1 MPSSAKSALLTL
13 HLGAFLMGA
22 TGLFSKIIELPAWDI
37 TGYRTWIAAA
47 VLFAWVWWRERN
59 VALRSVRDYGRMV
72 VLGVLLALH
81 WVTFFYSMQVA
92 NIAVG
97 MISLYAYPVVT
108 VFLEPWIKRTKL
120 DWRDVVSG
128 VLVLFGIYW
137 LVPEFSIDNN
147 MTQGVIWGVISALTF
162 AVRNLLLSYWFS
174 NQTAARSM
182 SYQVLIV
189 ALLMTPVLLLSPHQ
203 PSTHDWWL
211 LLCLGVFFTAFTHT
225 LLGFALR
232 YLKAKTVG
240 LVACLQPVYAVGYE
254 IAVLHTYPDWS
265 TLFGGSIIMAAAI
278 YESVREHNK
287 AALIASIGNSA

>member
-1 MPSSAKSALLTL
+1 MSSAKSALLTL

-37 TGYRTWIAAA
+37 TGYRTWIAAV
-47 VLFAWVWWRERN
+47 VLFAWVWWRERSIGLKS
-59 VALRSVRDYGRMV
+59 ARDYGRML
-72 VLGVLLALH
+72 VLGILLALH

-128 VLVLFGIYW
+128 FLVLVGIYC
-137 LVPEFSIDNN
+137 LVPEFDMGNN
-147 MTQGVIWGVISALTF
+147 MTQGVMWGVISALTF
-162 AVRNLLLSYWFS
+162 AVRNLLLSHWFS
-174 NQTAARSM
+174 DQTAARSM

-189 ALLMTPVLLLSPHQ
+189 ALLMTPILLLSSHQ
-203 PSTHDWWL
+203 PTTHDWWL
-211 LLCLGVFFTAFTHT
+211 LVCLGIVFTAFTHT
-225 LLGFALR
+225 LLGYALR

-240 LVACLQPVYAVGYE
+240 LVACLQPVYAVIYE
-254 IAVLHTYPDWS
+254 IAILHTYPDWS
-265 TLFGGSIIMAAAI
+265 TILGGSIIMAAAI

-287 AALIASIGNSA
+287 SNALL

>member
-1 MPSSAKSALLTL
+1 MSSAKSALLTL

-37 TGYRTWIAAA
+37 TGYRTWIAAV
-47 VLFAWVWWRERN
+47 VLFAWVYWRERSIGLK
-59 VALRSVRDYGRMV
+59 APRDYGRML
-72 VLGVLLALH
+72 VLGILLAMH

-128 VLVLFGIYW
+128 FLVLIGIYC
-137 LVPEFSIDNN
+137 LVPEFDIDNN

-162 AVRNLLLSYWFS
+162 AVRNLLLSHWFS
-174 NQTAARSM
+174 DQTAARSM
-182 SYQVLIV
+182 TYQVLIV
-189 ALLMTPVLLLSPHQ
+189 ALLMTPILFLSSHQ

-211 LLCLGVFFTAFTHT
+211 LLCLGIVFTAFTHT
-225 LLGFALR
+225 LLGYALR

-240 LVACLQPVYAVGYE
+240 LVACLQPVYAVIYE

-265 TLFGGSIIMAAAI
+265 TIIGGSIIMAAAI

-287 AALIASIGNSA
+287 ANALL

>member
-1 MPSSAKSALLTL
+1 MSSAKSALLTL

-37 TGYRTWIAAA
+37 TGYRTWIAAL

-59 VALRSVRDYGRMV
+59 VGLKSRRDYGRML

-81 WVTFFYSMQVA
+81 WVTFFHSMQVA

-128 VLVLFGIYW
+128 FLVLFGIYC
-137 LVPEFSIDNN
+137 LVPEFDIDNN
-147 MTQGVIWGVISALTF
+147 MTQGVMWGVVSALTF
-162 AVRNLLLSYWFS
+162 AVRNLLLSHWFS
-174 NQTAARSM
+174 GQTAARSM

-189 ALLMTPVLLLSPHQ
+189 ALLMTPVLFLSPHQ
-203 PSTHDWWL
+203 PSSHDWWL
-211 LLCLGVFFTAFTHT
+211 LIGLGIVFTAFTHT
-225 LLGFALR
+225 LLGYSLR

-240 LVACLQPVYAVGYE
+240 LVACLQPVYAVVYE
-254 IAVLHTYPDWS
+254 IAILHTYPDWS
-265 TLFGGSIIMAAAI
+265 TILG
-278 YESVREHNK
+278 
-287 AALIASIGNSA
+287 

>member
-1 MPSSAKSALLTL
+1 
-13 HLGAFLMGA
+13 
-22 TGLFSKIIELPAWDI
+22 
-37 TGYRTWIAAA
+37 
-47 VLFAWVWWRERN
+47 
-59 VALRSVRDYGRMV
+59 
-72 VLGVLLALH
+72 
-81 WVTFFYSMQVA
+81 MQVA

-128 VLVLFGIYW
+128 FLVLVGIYC
-137 LVPEFSIDNN
+137 LVPEFDIDNN

-189 ALLMTPVLLLSPHQ
+189 ALLMTPVLILSSHE

-211 LLCLGVFFTAFTHT
+211 LLCLGIVFTAFTHT
-225 LLGFALR
+225 LLGYALR

-240 LVACLQPVYAVGYE
+240 LVACLQPVYAVIYE

-265 TLFGGSIIMAAAI
+265 TIIGGGIIMAAAI

-287 AALIASIGNSA
+287 AAAVV

>member
-1 MPSSAKSALLTL
+1 MSSAKSALLSL

-37 TGYRTWIAAA
+37 TGYRTWIAAFI
-47 VLFAWVWWRERN
+47 LFAWVWWRERN
-59 VALRSVRDYGRMV
+59 VALRSARDYGRMLI
-72 VLGVLLALH
+72 LGVLLALH

-108 VFLEPWIKRTKL
+108 VFLEPWLKRTKL

-128 VLVLFGIYW
+128 CLVLFGIYW
-137 LVPEFSIDNN
+137 LVPEFNIDNN
-147 MTQGVIWGVISALTF
+147 MTQGVIWGVISAVTF

-189 ALLMTPVLLLSPHQ
+189 ALLMTPVLILSPHQ

-225 LLGFALR
+225 LLGYSLR

-265 TLFGGSIIMAAAI
+265 TLFGGSIIMVAAI

-287 AALIASIGNSA
+287 AAATAAVNL

>member
-1 MPSSAKSALLTL
+1 MSSAKSALLTL

-47 VLFAWVWWRERN
+47 VLFAWVYWRERS
-59 VALRSVRDYGRMV
+59 LGLKLPRDYARML

-108 VFLEPWIKRTKL
+108 VFLEPWLKRTKL
-120 DWRDVVSG
+120 DWRDLVSG
-128 VLVLFGIYW
+128 VLVLVGIYF
-137 LVPEFSIDNN
+137 LVPEFDLNNN

-174 NQTAARSM
+174 DQTAARSM

-189 ALLMTPVLLLSPHQ
+189 ALLMTPVLFLSSHQ

-211 LLCLGVFFTAFTHT
+211 LLCLGIVFTAFTHT
-225 LLGFALR
+225 LLGYALR

-240 LVACLQPVYAVGYE
+240 LVACLQPVYAVIYE

-265 TLFGGSIIMAAAI
+265 TIIGGSIIMAAAI

-287 AALIASIGNSA
+287 ATLIASIENSA

>member
-1 MPSSAKSALLTL
+1 MSSAKSALLTL

-37 TGYRTWIAAA
+37 TGYRTWIAAV
-47 VLFAWVWWRERN
+47 VLFAWVYWRERS
-59 VALRSVRDYGRMV
+59 LGLKSPRDYGRML
-72 VLGVLLALH
+72 VLGILLALH

-108 VFLEPWIKRTKL
+108 VFLEPWLKRTKL

-128 VLVLFGIYW
+128 VLVLVGIYC
-137 LVPEFSIDNN
+137 LVPEFDLNNN

-174 NQTAARSM
+174 DQTAARSM

-189 ALLMTPVLLLSPHQ
+189 ALLMTPVLFFSSHQ
-203 PSTHDWWL
+203 PNTHDWWL
-211 LLCLGVFFTAFTHT
+211 LLCLGIVFTAFTHT
-225 LLGFALR
+225 LLGYALR

-240 LVACLQPVYAVGYE
+240 LVACLQPVYAVMYE

-265 TLFGGSIIMAAAI
+265 TIIGGSIIMAAAI

-287 AALIASIGNSA
+287 ATLIASIENSA

>member
-1 MPSSAKSALLTL
+1 MSAASPAKSALLTL
-13 HLGAFLMGA
+13 HLGAFMMGA

-47 VLFAWVWWRERN
+47 VLFIWVWWRERN
-59 VALRSVRDYGRMV
+59 IALKAPRDYGRML

-81 WVTFFYSMQVA
+81 WVTFFHSMQVA

-108 VFLEPWIKRTKL
+108 VFLEPWIKRTQL

-128 VLVLFGIYW
+128 VLVLVGIYW
-137 LVPEFSIDNN
+137 LVPEFDVSNN
-147 MTQGVIWGVISALTF
+147 LTEGVIWGVISALTF
-162 AVRNLLLSYWFS
+162 AVRNLLLSHWFS

-189 ALLMTPVLLLSPHQ
+189 ALLMTPVLLLSNHQ
-203 PSTHDWWL
+203 PTEKDWWL
-211 LLCLGVFFTAFTHT
+211 LICLGIIFTAVTHT
-225 LLGFALR
+225 LLGFSLR

-240 LVACLQPVYAVGYE
+240 LVACLQPVYAVIYE
-254 IAVLHTYPDWS
+254 IFLLHEIPATS
-265 TLFGGSIIMAAAI
+265 TLIGGAIIMGAAI
-278 YESVREHNK
+278 YESVREHK
-287 AALIASIGNSA
+287 KSASA

>member
-1 MPSSAKSALLTL
+1 MSSAKSALLTL

-37 TGYRTWIAAA
+37 TGYRTWIAAV
-47 VLFAWVWWRERN
+47 VLFVWVYWRERN
-59 VALRSVRDYGRMV
+59 LGLKSPRDYGRMLI
-72 VLGVLLALH
+72 LGVLLALH

-128 VLVLFGIYW
+128 CLVLVGIYC
-137 LVPEFSIDNN
+137 LVPEFDISNN

-174 NQTAARSM
+174 DQTAARSM

-203 PSTHDWWL
+203 PSNHDWWL
-211 LLCLGVFFTAFTHT
+211 LICLGIVFTAITHT
-225 LLGFALR
+225 LLGFSLR

-240 LVACLQPVYAVGYE
+240 LVACLQPVYAVIYE
-254 IAVLHTYPDWS
+254 IAVLHTYPDWG
-265 TLFGGSIIMAAAI
+265 TLIGGSIIMAAAI

-287 AALIASIGNSA
+287 ANALL

>member
-1 MPSSAKSALLTL
+1 MSSAKSALLSL

-22 TGLFSKIIELPAWDI
+22 TGLFSKIIDLPAWDI
-37 TGYRTWIAAA
+37 TGYRTWVAAII
-47 VLFAWVWWRERN
+47 LFAWVWWRERN
-59 VALRSVRDYGRMV
+59 VALRSARDYGRMLI
-72 VLGVLLALH
+72 LGVLLALH

-108 VFLEPWIKRTKL
+108 VFLEPWLKGTKL

-128 VLVLFGIYW
+128 FLVLLGIYW
-137 LVPEFSIDNN
+137 LVPEFNIDNN
-147 MTQGVIWGVISALTF
+147 MTQGVIWGIVSAVTF

-174 NQTAARSM
+174 DQTAARSM

-189 ALLMTPVLLLSPHQ
+189 ALLMTPVLILSPHSV
-203 PSTHDWWL
+203 STQDAWL
-211 LLCLGVFFTAFTHT
+211 LLCLGIFFTAFTHT
-225 LLGFALR
+225 LLGYSLR

-240 LVACLQPVYAVGYE
+240 LIACLQPVYAVGYE
-254 IAVLHTYPDWS
+254 IAVLHSYPDWS
-265 TLFGGSIIMAAAI
+265 TLLGGSIIMASAI

-287 AALIASIGNSA
+287 AAATAAVNL

>member
-1 MPSSAKSALLTL
+1 MSSAKSALLTL

-37 TGYRTWIAAA
+37 TGYRTWIAAV
-47 VLFAWVWWRERN
+47 VLFAWVYWRERSIGLK
-59 VALRSVRDYGRMV
+59 APRDYGRML
-72 VLGVLLALH
+72 VLGILLAMH

-128 VLVLFGIYW
+128 FLVLIGIYC
-137 LVPEFSIDNN
+137 LVPEFDIDNN

-162 AVRNLLLSYWFS
+162 AVRNLLLSHWFS
-174 NQTAARSM
+174 DQTAARSM
-182 SYQVLIV
+182 TYQVLIV
-189 ALLMTPVLLLSPHQ
+189 ALLMTPILFLSSHQ
-203 PSTHDWWL
+203 PSTPDWWL
-211 LLCLGVFFTAFTHT
+211 LLCLGIVFTAFTHT
-225 LLGFALR
+225 LLGYALR

-240 LVACLQPVYAVGYE
+240 LVACLQPVYAVIYE

-265 TLFGGSIIMAAAI
+265 TIIGGSIIMAAAI

-287 AALIASIGNSA
+287 ANALL

>member
-1 MPSSAKSALLTL
+1 MSSAKSALLTL

-22 TGLFSKIIELPAWDI
+22 TGLFSKIIDLPAWDI
-37 TGYRTWIAAA
+37 TGYRTWIAAV
-47 VLFAWVWWRERN
+47 VLFAWVYWRERN
-59 VALRSVRDYGRMV
+59 LGLKSARDYGRML
-72 VLGVLLALH
+72 VLGVLLGAH

-128 VLVLFGIYW
+128 FLVLVGIYC
-137 LVPEFSIDNN
+137 LVPEFDVDNN

-189 ALLMTPVLLLSPHQ
+189 ALLMTPVLVLSSHE

-211 LLCLGVFFTAFTHT
+211 LLCLGIVFTAFTHT
-225 LLGFALR
+225 LLGYALR

-240 LVACLQPVYAVGYE
+240 LVACLQPVYAVIYE

-265 TLFGGSIIMAAAI
+265 TIIGGGIIMAAAI

-287 AALIASIGNSA
+287 AAAVV

>member
-1 MPSSAKSALLTL
+1 MSAASPAKSALLTL
-13 HLGAFLMGA
+13 HLGAFMMGA

-37 TGYRTWIAAA
+37 TGYRTWIAAV
-47 VLFAWVWWRERN
+47 VLFIWVWWRERN
-59 VALRSVRDYGRMV
+59 IALKAPRDYGRMLI
-72 VLGVLLALH
+72 LGALLALH

-108 VFLEPWIKRTKL
+108 VFLEPWIKRTQL

-128 VLVLFGIYW
+128 VLVLVGIYW
-137 LVPEFSIDNN
+137 LVPEFDVSNN
-147 MTQGVIWGVISALTF
+147 LTEGVIWGVISALTF

-189 ALLMTPVLLLSPHQ
+189 ALLMTPVLLLSNHQ
-203 PSTHDWWL
+203 PTEKDWWL
-211 LLCLGVFFTAFTHT
+211 LICLGIVFTAVTHT
-225 LLGFALR
+225 LLGFSLR

-240 LVACLQPVYAVGYE
+240 LVACLQPVYAVMYE
-254 IAVLHTYPDWS
+254 IFLLHEIPATS
-265 TLFGGSIIMAAAI
+265 TLIGGAIIMGAAI
-278 YESVREHNK
+278 YESVREHK
-287 AALIASIGNSA
+287 KSGSA